1 MLFSGPEAHQAEY
14 YSVLFDGLI
23 HMGWGGVLAGVLV
36 LVVGHLL
43 VLALGVTSAGLQA
56 LRLEYVEFFNKFYEG
71 GGEKYNPFGYT
82 RNYTTE
88 D

>member
-1 MLFSGPEAHQAEY
+1 
-14 YSVLFDGLI
+14 
-23 HMGWGGVLAGVLV
+23 
-36 LVVGHLL
+36 
-43 VLALGVTSAGLQA
+43 
-56 LRLEYVEFFNKFYEG
+56 VEFFNKFYEG